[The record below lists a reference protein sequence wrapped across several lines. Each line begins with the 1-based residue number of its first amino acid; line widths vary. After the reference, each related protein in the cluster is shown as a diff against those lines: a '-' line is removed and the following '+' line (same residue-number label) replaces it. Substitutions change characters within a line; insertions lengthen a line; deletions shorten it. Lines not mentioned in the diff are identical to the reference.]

1 MRNAI
6 GLAVTAI
13 LMVGFIVSRPA
24 PEVHTERECIP
35 IGEAAEDYQYEVV
48 GDWIIRE

>member
-13 LMVGFIVSRPA
+13 LMVGFIMTRPV
-24 PEVHTERECIP
+24 PEVHEVRECIP

-48 GDWIIRE
+48 GDWIVRK